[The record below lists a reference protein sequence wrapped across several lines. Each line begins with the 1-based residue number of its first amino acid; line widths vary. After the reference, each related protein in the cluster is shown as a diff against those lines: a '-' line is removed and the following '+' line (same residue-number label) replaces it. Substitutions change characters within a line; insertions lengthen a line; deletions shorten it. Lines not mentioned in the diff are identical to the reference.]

1 MATLN
6 IFVSFEFD
14 KDKKLRGDFYGQAK
28 NETNHK
34 ILDCSLRE
42 SYPDDE
48 WKQKANDAIS
58 VCDVV
63 VVLIGQDT
71 HSAEG
76 VIEERGIARDL
87 NKPIF
92 QVRNQRSNYGGLSG
106 LSEPIPWRWEDIN
119 AKLDEIAEMSDR
131 G

>member
-6 IFVSFEFD
+6 IFASFEFD
-14 KDKKLRGDFYGQAK
+14 KDDKLRRDFYGQAK

-34 ILDCSLRE
+34 IRDCSLRE

-76 VIEERGIARDL
+76 VIEERCIARDL

-92 QVRNQRSNYGGLSG
+92 QVRNQRSNYGGLAG
-106 LSEPIPWRWEDIN
+106 LSEPIPWRWEAIN
-119 AKLDEIAEMSDR
+119 EKLDEIADDDSD
-131 G
+131 